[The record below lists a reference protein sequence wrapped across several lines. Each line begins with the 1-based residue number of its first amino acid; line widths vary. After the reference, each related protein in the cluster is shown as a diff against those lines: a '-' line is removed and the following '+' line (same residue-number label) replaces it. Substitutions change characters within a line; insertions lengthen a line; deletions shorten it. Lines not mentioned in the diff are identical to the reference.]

1 MFGEIWPLISV
12 VLGIII
18 LLTLIIGLK
27 LNTFISLII
36 TSMITALL
44 LGMPLN
50 KIMETIENG
59 MGSTLGHIALIFGL
73 GAILGK
79 LLADGGGATRIADT
93 LIAKFG
99 QKHVQWAMLIA
110 AFIVGIALFFEVGLV
125 LLIPLVFTVAKRANV
140 SILKL
145 GLPMVTA
152 LSVTHGFLPP
162 HPGPVVIAKELKAN
176 IGEVLLYGMIIAIP
190 VTLIAG
196 PIFNRFAQK
205 MVPTAYTR
213 EGDIS
218 SLGTQK
224 EFKEEEMPGFGIS
237 LLTAILPVILML
249 ISTIVQLITGHEE
262 ATNVFEQIVYFIGT
276 AGTALLIA
284 VIFAIFTMGMKQQR
298 KMEDIMKSVTHAIY
312 PIGMMLLII
321 GGGGTFKQVLID
333 GGVGDTIAKMFEG
346 TSMSPIL
353 LAWIVAAVLRISLGS
368 ATVAAVSTTG
378 IVLPLLEHSDVNV
391 ALVVLAIGAGSVI
404 LSHVNDAGFWMF
416 KEYFG
421 LTVKE
426 TFLTWSLLETIISF
440 QVSGAFQQGGGAGAV
455 VDRQV
460 DAGGGHAD
468 PAHTAFVVEFE
479 DAVVVEPAI
488 LGQAVAGGQAVPGLD
503 GGAESKGIV
512 VLMGQRQ
519 LFFGVGNDVFD
530 FFRELLNDL

>member
-1 MFGEIWPLISV
+1 MFAEIWPLISV
-12 VLGIII
+12 VLGIVI
-18 LLTLIIGLK
+18 LLSLIIFLK

-36 TSMITALL
+36 TSIVTALL
-44 LGMPLN
+44 LGMPLD
-50 KIMETIENG
+50 KIMETVEKG
-59 MGSTLGHIALIFGL
+59 MGGTLGHIALIFGL

-79 LLADGGGATRIADT
+79 LLSDGGGATRIADT

-99 QKHVQWAMLIA
+99 QKHVQWAMLVA

-140 SILKL
+140 STLKL

-176 IGEVLLYGMIIAIP
+176 IGHVLLYGIIISIP

-196 PIFNRFAQK
+196 PLFNKIAQK
-205 MVPTAYTR
+205 IIPSAYGR

-218 SLGTQK
+218 ALGAQK
-224 EFKEEEMPGFGIS
+224 EFTEEEMPGFGIS
-237 LLTAILPVILML
+237 ILTAILPVILML
-249 ISTIVQLITGHEE
+249 ISTLVQLITGHDSPKN
-262 ATNVFEQIVYFIGT
+262 AFESFIYLIGN
-276 AGTALLIA
+276 AGTAMLIA
-284 VIFAIFTMGMKQQR
+284 VIFAIFTMGVLRHK
-298 KMEDIMKSVTHAIY
+298 KMENIMESVTQAIY

-346 TSMSPIL
+346 THMSPIL
-353 LAWIVAAVLRISLGS
+353 LAWIVAAVLRIALGS
-368 ATVAAVSTTG
+368 ATVAAISTTG
-378 IVLPLLEHSDVNV
+378 IVMPLLQASDANV

-426 TFLTWSLLETIISF
+426 TFLTWSLLETIIS
-440 QVSGAFQQGGGAGAV
+440 VSGIIFILFISL
-455 VDRQV
+455 
-460 DAGGGHAD
+460 
-468 PAHTAFVVEFE
+468 FV
-479 DAVVVEPAI
+479 
-488 LGQAVAGGQAVPGLD
+488 
-503 GGAESKGIV
+503 
-512 VLMGQRQ
+512 
-519 LFFGVGNDVFD
+519 
-530 FFRELLNDL
+530 